1 MLSTS
6 IEMALQ
12 VLSFALLVRSIP
24 SADLPVLGRALVI
37 YRSAVANTYQNLLK
51 RELFILANGLRL
63 LNPAV
68 AGLFP
73 SLLLNQYLNLKPDK
87 LPLIAT

>member
-1 MLSTS
+1 
-6 IEMALQ
+6 MAMQ
-12 VLSFALLVRSIP
+12 VLSFTLLVRSIP
-24 SADLPVLGRALVI
+24 SGLGRALVTHL
-37 YRSAVANTYQNLLK
+37 SAVANTYQNLLK